1 MAKVIHSRSEK
12 QGQPDY
18 VLIVNFFILVVLGL
32 IVLTS
37 ASYFTGCQKFNDC
50 YFYLK
55 RQLMHGILPG
65 LALFLFFSFFNYQK
79 LKRWALF
86 CLILTILLLAIVF
99 VPGLGF
105 SKDEARRWVKL
116 GVVFQPSEFAKLAF
130 VVYLTAWLAKHK
142 DKIKSFGEVFVP
154 FVIFLAIISTLIIL
168 QPNLGTLVIVVL
180 TALAIYFMAGAPF
193 YQFGLLAALS
203 GFLFFLLIKIAPYR
217 LDRLMAFLHPETD
230 PLGIG
235 YHINQAILAVSSG
248 RIFGRGLGYSFQK
261 IFYLPEVVGDSIF
274 AVMAEEFGFILML
287 AVVALYFFLAFR
299 IFRLAFSTDNVF
311 GKLLAGGIGFWF
323 IFQTI
328 VNMGAMLGLLPLTGI
343 PLPLI
348 SYGGSSFVVFSAA
361 FGILT
366 NISRGID
373 KRGKSEIIMTIKEK

>member
-1 MAKVIHSRSEK
+1 MSDPGKNLAKGR
-12 QGQPDY
+12 PDY
-18 VLIVNFFILVVLGL
+18 ILIISFFILIVLGL
-32 IVLTS
+32 IVLSS

-65 LALFLFFSFFNYQK
+65 LFLFFFFSFFNYQK
-79 LKRWALF
+79 LRKWALF
-86 CLILTILLLAIVF
+86 CLILTILLLASVF
-99 VPGLGF
+99 VPGVGF
-105 SKDEARRWVKL
+105 SKDEAQRWVKL

-130 VVYLTAWLAKHK
+130 IIYLTAWLAKHK
-142 DKIKSFGEVFVP
+142 DKIKSFKEVFIP
-154 FVIFLAIISTLIIL
+154 FVIFLAIISVLIIL
-168 QPNLGTLVIVVL
+168 QPNLGTLVVVIL
-180 TALAIYFMAGAPF
+180 TALAIYFMAGAPL
-193 YQFGLLAALS
+193 YQFGLLAAASVPLI
-203 GFLFFLLIKIAPYR
+203 FFMIKTAPYR
-217 LDRLMAFLHPETD
+217 LNRLIAFLHPETD

-235 YHINQAILAVSSG
+235 YHLNQAILAVSSG

-274 AVMAEEFGFILML
+274 AVMAEEFGFILIL
-287 AVVALYFFLAFR
+287 AVVGLYFYLAYR
-299 IFRLAFSTDNVF
+299 IFRLSSSTDLIF

-328 VNMGAMLGLLPLTGI
+328 VNMGAMLGILPLTGI

-348 SYGGSSFVVFSAA
+348 SYGGSSFVVFCAA

-366 NISRGID
+366 SISR
-373 KRGKSEIIMTIKEK
+373 RV